1 MRADRT
7 GGVAEAGLTQDGLVE
22 QPFQQAHRGETA
34 DGPPGEQSPFRT
46 RQQTVGK
53 RCADTAAVQV
63 DDLAVLAAGEND
75 ASAESIA
82 AMVIDQAD
90 LQQQIERR
98 APSGQMTPEVSAS
111 SVTDAEL
118 LDQGGVTQAAVLQ
131 IACCFRM
138 VMELELVKGGGLLQQ
153 LGNGSGRQCLFEKRH
168 RLAERQIEE
177 GLDQADQVAAAS
189 TAVE

>member
-7 GGVAEAGLTQDGLVE
+7 GGVAEAGLPADGLAD
-22 QPFQQAHRGETA
+22 QPFHQDQSGETA
-34 DGPPGEQSPFRT
+34 DGLQGEQSTFRA

-118 LDQGGVTQAAVLQ
+118 LDQGGVTQAAGRQL
-131 IACCFRM
+131 ACCFRI

-153 LGNGSGRQCLFEKRH
+153 LGNGSGRQFLFEKRH

-177 GLDQADQVAAAS
+177 KVDKADPVAAA
-189 TAVE
+189 